1 MAQITIAALITE
13 PPPSGLGYCCEWFF
27 FSRYRQTALI
37 AARLGVTPRAV
48 RYHKEAWRACECSCE
63 GKANCLRKRIS

>member
-1 MAQITIAALITE
+1 MTQITIVALITE

-27 FSRYRQTALI
+27 FSRFKRTALI

-48 RYHKEAWRACECSCE
+48 CYHKEAWRAGECACE
-63 GKANCLRKRIS
+63 GKPNCLLKRIS